1 MNILKLER
9 YLQIDF
15 SQSGSI
21 ETIRLKYNKLL
32 HLLNFKT
39 DAEANGIYFKRVPRS
54 TKYSAR
60 DNADTMNIFRE
71 GSITIFLKND
81 KMHINWLVN
90 LDILYFLSGL
100 IGLVIGFTVNL
111 YFNFPLFLTV
121 ISGLGGTIMS
131 IMIGI
136 FTIIIKID
144 EINDT
149 CLLNYNKFYT
159 NKP

>member
-39 DAEANGIYFKRVPRS
+39 DAEANGIYFKRVLRS
-54 TKYSAR
+54 TKYNAR
-60 DNADTMNIFRE
+60 DNADAMSIFRE

-90 LDILYFLSGL
+90 LDI
-100 IGLVIGFTVNL
+100 
-111 YFNFPLFLTV
+111 
-121 ISGLGGTIMS
+121 
-131 IMIGI
+131 
-136 FTIIIKID
+136 
-144 EINDT
+144 
-149 CLLNYNKFYT
+149 
-159 NKP
+159 